1 VLLLPQLVYGCTPR
15 TPGESLQLKL
25 TILCKKCPWS
35 LVPAG
40 TVVDTSICHPHEHD
54 FYLQAHA
61 GIQGTTRPVHYHV
74 LADENQFGADAV
86 QNLTFALCHL
96 YCRCTR
102 SVSLVPPVYYAH
114 LAAARPG

>member
-1 VLLLPQLVYGCTPR
+1 
-15 TPGESLQLKL
+15 
-25 TILCKKCPWS
+25 
-35 LVPAG
+35 
-40 TVVDTSICHPHEHD
+40 VVDTPICHPHEHD

-74 LADENQFGADAV
+74 LADENQIGADAV

>member
-1 VLLLPQLVYGCTPR
+1 
-15 TPGESLQLKL
+15 
-25 TILCKKCPWS
+25 
-35 LVPAG
+35 VPAG